1 MIPRLVE
8 LANSSLD
15 QINSK
20 IEEDLNELLK
30 CEKTQFYVFSKN
42 SRCFYTFQK
51 NNANQMFKI
60 DPQNSV
66 MAELMNSQD
75 MKQKKLS
82 YQN

>member
-30 CEKTQFYVFSKN
+30 CEKTQFYVFNKN

-51 NNANQMFKI
+51 NNASQMFKI

-66 MAELMNSQD
+66 MAELMNS
-75 MKQKKLS
+75 
-82 YQN
+82 